1 MKTYNTKADKARK
14 LMQREYIKL
23 SQNPLN
29 QFVYMTKKQEVEWEN
44 NTIAK
49 YMKLTEAELDQKL
62 SEDGGF
68 NKVGDVLI
76 SLGFGWTTPAQA

>member
-23 SQNPLN
+23 SNHSNIFLT
-29 QFVYMTKKQEVEWEN
+29 MTKKQELEWEN

-76 SLGFGWTTPAQA
+76 TLGFLG

>member
-14 LMQREYIKL
+14 LMMREYIKL
-23 SQNPLN
+23 SNHSNMFLM
-29 QFVYMTKKQEVEWEN
+29 MTKAQEVEWEN

-62 SEDGGF
+62 NEDGGF
-68 NKVGDVLI
+68 SKVGDALI
-76 SLGFGWTTPAQA
+76 SLGFGFAR

>member
-14 LMQREYIKL
+14 LMMREYIKL

-29 QFVYMTKKQEVEWEN
+29 IFVYMTKKQELEWEN
-44 NTIAK
+44 KTIAEN
-49 YMKLTEAELDQKL
+49 MKLTEKELDARL
-62 SEDGGF
+62 NEDGGF

-76 SLGFGWTTPAQA
+76 SLGFGY